1 MIAGSAL
8 YPPMAV
14 NLTVHEVSPLMTPP
28 TSVPDIQIV
37 SDGNGEQTARC
48 IGGVQ
53 KRQPSRRWSEENGGP
68 GQWPDTA
75 V

>member
-37 SDGNGEQTARC
+37 SDGNGEQFGIEQSENRP
-48 IGGVQ
+48 GMFRRMSSWFG
-53 KRQPSRRWSEENGGP
+53 SRR
-68 GQWPDTA
+68 
-75 V
+75 